1 MPLSIV
7 LGDMEYVGIRVD
19 KSVLNSMNTEIEGRI
34 KEISEK
40 IYELAGEKFNISSP
54 RQLGEILFVKLEI
67 GKGKKTKTVIQLI
80 NRFWK
85 NIVIDTQLFL

>member
-19 KSVLNSMNTEIEGRI
+19 KSVLNSMNTEIEGKI

-40 IYELAGEKFNISSP
+40 YTNLQVKSLIYHPQDN
-54 RQLGEILFVKLEI
+54 
-67 GKGKKTKTVIQLI
+67 
-80 NRFWK
+80 
-85 NIVIDTQLFL
+85 

>member
-1 MPLSIV
+1 MCKSKVYLRSKNELEEEMKKEDCTYLFEKIEMPLSIV

-40 IYELAGEKFNISSP
+40 YTNLQVKSLIYHPQDN
-54 RQLGEILFVKLEI
+54 
-67 GKGKKTKTVIQLI
+67 
-80 NRFWK
+80 
-85 NIVIDTQLFL
+85 